1 MTRDEITRIAQEDGI
16 VVTGEAVWR
25 LCELVA
31 AAERQRIYDVLMEQH
46 ERDKVARWM
55 MERGYATGHGDTVED
70 MLDELDWQVRERERQ
85 RIEDLLMEQHE
96 SAKGR
101 HNYWQVAAEWVR
113 VGTDE
118 EI

>member
-1 MTRDEITRIAQEDGI
+1 MREEIIKMARKAG
-16 VVTGEAVWR
+16 
-25 LCELVA
+25 
-31 AAERQRIYDVLMEQH
+31 AERNSDFDDWSFDDIQLKRFAVFVAQH

-55 MERGYATGHGDTVED
+55 IERGYATGHGDTVED

-101 HNYWQVAAEWVR
+101 HNYWQVAAEWIQ

>member
-31 AAERQRIYDVLMEQH
+31 AAERQRI
-46 ERDKVARWM
+46 
-55 MERGYATGHGDTVED
+55 
-70 MLDELDWQVRERERQ
+70 
-85 RIEDLLMEQHE
+85 EDLLMEQHE
-96 SAKGR
+96 MAKDR
-101 HNYWQVAAEWVR
+101 HNYWKVAAEWVR

-118 EI
+118 EICK